1 VNLVVRCWPD
11 DQHWWQRLD
20 EATTHIAGQAVRA
33 AQENGCVGIRGVIRI
48 SRQNCSWDMQRSRS
62 GSCAMWW
69 SRPPTTSA
77 KSRAGVARLG
87 SVIEPQPHVTAQH
100 RVQRELDR
108 AR

>member
-48 SRQNCSWDMQRSRS
+48 SRPKLFMGHAEIEIRFVCDVVV
-62 GSCAMWW
+62 AT
-69 SRPPTTSA
+69 PTTSA
-77 KSRAGVARLG
+77 KSPGRSRTAWAR
-87 SVIEPQPHVTAQH
+87 SSSHSH
-100 RVQRELDR
+100 M
-108 AR
+108 